1 MADDR
6 GRLFA
11 RPDAPHRVHDL
22 LLVAAYAAGDAT
34 GPDRE
39 LAEALVG
46 GCDQCAGL
54 VIDLQAVQAAVT
66 TAPTPPRRRD
76 FRLTRADAERLK
88 PHGVRGLVAAF
99 THPRLERAHPI
110 AAGLTMLGLTGV
122 LISGLSLG
130 WAGGASTPTAGDSP
144 GVFQIELASG
154 APEAAATEPPD
165 ISDTGIVGGAP
176 PPSQAAVPAASQG
189 AAPAASQAAAA
200 ASQAAAAASPA
211 ARTGAADGR
220 QVGGP
225 ASDPSRLVIAIGSAI
240 VAIAGLT
247 IWVLA
252 LRRRRRYG

>member
-22 LLVAAYAAGDAT
+22 LLVAAYAAGDAQ
-34 GPDRE
+34 GPDRA

-46 GCDQCAGL
+46 ACDQCAGL
-54 VIDLQAVQAAVT
+54 VIDLQTVQAAVT
-66 TAPTPPRRRD
+66 TAPTPPRTRD
-76 FRLTRADAERLK
+76 FRLSRADAERLK

-122 LISGLSLG
+122 LVSGLSLG
-130 WAGGASTPTAGDSP
+130 WAGAASTPAAGQSA

-154 APEAAATEPPD
+154 APEAAATEAPD
-165 ISDTGIVGGAP
+165 ISDTGVTGGEPAS
-176 PPSQAAVPAASQG
+176 SQAAVPAASQG
-189 AAPAASQAAAA
+189 AAPGASQAAAP
-200 ASQAAAAASPA
+200 ASPA

-220 QVGGP
+220 DIGAP
-225 ASDPSRLVIAIGSAI
+225 TADPSRLLVAIGSA
-240 VAIAGLT
+240 VGAIAGLT
-247 IWVLA
+247 IWLLA
-252 LRRRRRYG
+252 RRQRRRYG